1 MVGAPCGRMRRGT
14 AKPMGFYRLLSAF
27 IGFLIGIYRL
37 LIGFPIGIR
46 VGIDRLSSS
55 KIVRRGWGRHV
66 EPVETCGVKP
76 DVSARKLRTSAV
88 PRSPCPDTG
97 RTSSGHRPDIPW
109 ALPGHRPDISLARPG
124 RGLDATS
131 AGRPWAARRSPAGS
145 GRKADRRA
153 GRRKHWDTATR
164 APEGATSK
172 MNEGTKGQLSRS
184 GPGMSR
190 TK

>member
-55 KIVRRGWGRHV
+55 KIVRRERGRHV

-76 DVSARKLRTSAV
+76 DMSARKPRTSAV
-88 PRSPCPDTG
+88 PRSPRLDTG
-97 RTSSGHRPDIPW
+97 WTSSGHRPDIPW
-109 ALPGHRPDISLARPG
+109 TFPGHRPDISLARPG
-124 RGLDATS
+124 RAWTRHRP
-131 AGRPWAARRSPAGS
+131 AGRGPRGDRPREAG
-145 GRKADRRA
+145 GRQTEELADESIGTRRRA
-153 GRRKHWDTATR
+153 RPKARPRK
-164 APEGATSK
+164 
-172 MNEGTKGQLSRS
+172 
-184 GPGMSR
+184 
-190 TK
+190 